1 MYPFWTKVVGLAIMA
16 KLSEYETRIALITF
30 VESLDVS
37 LFDLQC
43 IQLIRL
49 IELVVQVKARG
60 VVDHFGCTAV
70 HCTESF

>member
-49 IELVVQVKARG
+49 I
-60 VVDHFGCTAV
+60 
-70 HCTESF
+70 